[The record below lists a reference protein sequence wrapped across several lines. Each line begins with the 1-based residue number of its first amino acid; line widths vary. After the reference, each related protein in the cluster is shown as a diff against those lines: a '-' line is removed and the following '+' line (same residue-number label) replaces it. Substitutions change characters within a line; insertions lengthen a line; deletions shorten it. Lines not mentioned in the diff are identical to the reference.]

1 MTLQLRL
8 YSPTKIKNKKQNRV
22 RIKCIRFP
30 PHAIHFKSLHS
41 AAVIYLCSQH
51 NSYLYQELKW
61 NFMVRRIN
69 LDWRCSTCRTL
80 QGSLRAL
87 LPLVPY
93 NDPTCCCTRLSRSG
107 RWTAAGD
114 AARWFDFID
123 VIRYKELSFYF
134 SLALE
139 SLWLI
144 IPLMSQHVRQKD
156 SSNTFAFVFN

>member
-8 YSPTKIKNKKQNRV
+8 YSPTKIRNKNRTGKWKTRFLGPFTRV

-41 AAVIYLCSQH
+41 AAVSYLCSQH

-69 LDWRCSTCRTL
+69 LDWGFSACRIL
-80 QGSLRAL
+80 QGSLWAL

-93 NDPTCCCTRLSRSG
+93 NDPTCCCTRSSRSG
-107 RWTAAGD
+107 RWTPAGD
-114 AARWFDFID
+114 A
-123 VIRYKELSFYF
+123 
-134 SLALE
+134 
-139 SLWLI
+139 
-144 IPLMSQHVRQKD
+144 VR
-156 SSNTFAFVFN
+156 